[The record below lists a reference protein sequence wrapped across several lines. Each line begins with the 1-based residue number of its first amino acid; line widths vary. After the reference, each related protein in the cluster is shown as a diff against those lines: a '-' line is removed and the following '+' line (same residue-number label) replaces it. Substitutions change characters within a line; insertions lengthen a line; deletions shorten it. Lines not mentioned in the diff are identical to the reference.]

1 MGAGA
6 ATIIG
11 ALIGAAAG
19 DAVAQEKKKE
29 TDKHNKIE
37 ALKTLYSPWRG
48 ETGKYLMG
56 SGQIGQI
63 ASGAAAGAS
72 MGQQFGGSPSMGSA
86 VGGESPPAG
95 NMVMQS
101 SQNPEGYTPPS
112 QTATYLG
119 GGQSG
124 AYLQPTQQSQMTN
137 AMSTYNPY
145 AGYRQ
150 SSPGAVG
157 NFYPYGR

>member
-1 MGAGA
+1 MA
-6 ATIIG
+6 APQIIA
-11 ALIGAAAG
+11 ALIGAAMG
-19 DAVAQEKKKE
+19 DAVNKEKQKDFRRQQE
-29 TDKHNKIE
+29 IE
-37 ALKTLYSPWRG
+37 SMKTRYSPWRG
-48 ETGKYLMG
+48 VE
-56 SGQIGQI
+56 GQTLAKPGRLKDV
-63 ASGAAAGAS
+63 ASGASTGLA
-72 MGQQFGGSPSMGSA
+72 MGQQLGGSPSMGSA

-124 AYLQPTQQSQMTN
+124 AYLQPAPQSQMTN